1 MNNLI
6 ASLTPS
12 IARFVLI
19 LSASFAFSATA
30 YADELKE
37 ISQLADQGQ
46 TAVALDRVNTFI
58 AANPKKPARPVHERR
73 AAGRTR
79 PPRRGN

>member
-12 IARFVLI
+12 IVRFVMV
-19 LSASFAFSATA
+19 LSAALAFSTA
-30 YADELKE
+30 HADELKE

-46 TAVALDRVNTFI
+46 TAVALDQI
-58 AANPKKPARPVHERR
+58 GR
-73 AAGRTR
+73 AHV
-79 PPRRGN
+79 